1 VWTEAGVLHFFMS
14 YARGDDDSFVQQFFN
29 DLSNEIRG
37 RTGIR
42 DQRPVGFLDQASI
55 PPGAQWPREL
65 TNALSDCQSFLALTS
80 PSYYLSTY
88 CGREFHA
95 FSTRLD
101 EYERI
106 HRMRPPALLTVQW
119 FPARTT
125 PVAVDLIQRLPA
137 GLGDEYHQHGLRP
150 LLKLSNL
157 RDAYQRCLLLL
168 AEHIVRTAETHR
180 IPGLPAAITLDNLPS
195 AFHSDGACTQPS
207 TASTD
212 NDHWSGSPRFVYF
225 VVAAG
230 TQDEVKS
237 TTRRQVTFYG
247 ANFTDWAPYQPGMPK
262 PIGQFAKDIASAQNL
277 ASEVRDLEDLE
288 TLIDY
293 ATAHNQIVILLV
305 DAWATLLPR
314 HRATLGAYDR
324 RNEPTTAVMGPWNV
338 ADAETMAN
346 QLILCTALTQT
357 FPRNM
362 VRNDKEMFRLNI
374 SSAENFRT
382 ELAGVLAVAENRL
395 YKYGIVYRPLPEP
408 RRQRPTL
415 QGP

>member
-1 VWTEAGVLHFFMS
+1 MLHFFMS
-14 YARGDDDSFVQQFFN
+14 YARGDDDSFVQRFFA

-37 RTGIR
+37 RTGVR

-65 TNALSDCQSFLALTS
+65 TNALSTCQSFLALTS

-88 CGREFHA
+88 CGKEFHA

-106 HRMRPPALLTVQW
+106 HRIRPPALLTIQW
-119 FPARTT
+119 FPAQNA
-125 PVAVDLIQRLPA
+125 PGAVDMIQRLPA
-137 GLGDEYHQHGLRP
+137 GLGEEYHQHGLRP
-150 LLKLSNL
+150 LLKLTNL
-157 RDAYQRCLLLL
+157 RDAYQRCLFLL
-168 AEHIVRTAETHR
+168 AEHIVRTAEAHR
-180 IPGLPAAITLDNLPS
+180 IPGLPKAVTLDSLPS
-195 AFHSDGACTQPS
+195 AFHLDGTRAGTS
-207 TASTD
+207 TVGID
-212 NDHWSGSPRFVYF
+212 HDHWSESPRFVYF
-225 VVAAG
+225 VVAAC
-230 TQDEVKS
+230 TEDEVTS
-237 TTRRQVTFYG
+237 TTRRQVAFYG
-247 ANFTDWAPYQPGMPK
+247 PNFSDWAPYQPGVPE
-262 PIGQFAKDIASAQNL
+262 PIGQHATDIAADRHL
-277 ASEVRDLEDLE
+277 ASEVRDLDDLE
-288 TLIDY
+288 ALIEY

-314 HRATLGAYDR
+314 YRATLSAYDR
-324 RNEPTTAVMGPWNV
+324 RNEPTTAVMAPWNL

-346 QLILCTALTQT
+346 HLILSTALTQT

-374 SSAENFRT
+374 SSAETFRA

-395 YKYGIVYRPLPEP
+395 YKYGIVYRTPPEP
-408 RRQRPTL
+408 RRHRPTL